1 MKKSAIIAIAL
12 LLCLSLAA
20 CRMSNNDETTAP
32 TTAPTTIPTTAPTT
46 VPTVPTVIPT
56 IDPTIDTN
64 IPDPEVDPNSTTP
77 TIIDDDTMTPDM
89 GQ

>member
-1 MKKSAIIAIAL
+1 MKKSAIIALAL

-32 TTAPTTIPTTAPTT
+32 TTAPTTVPTTAPTT
-46 VPTVPTVIPT
+46 VPTIPA

-77 TIIDDDTMTPDM
+77 TIMDEGTMTPDI